1 MINPKATTEA
11 FYMKARSNKALYS
24 AAAALGPHYKFEMSN
39 YDASL
44 KAGIFNALCLR
55 QLQN

>member
-1 MINPKATTEA
+1 MINPKTTSKA

-24 AAAALGPHYKFEMSN
+24 AAVALGPHYKFEMSN

-44 KAGIFNALCLR
+44 KAGIFNSLCLR
-55 QLQN
+55 ELQN

>member
-1 MINPKATTEA
+1 MIDPQLTRRL
-11 FYMKARSNKALYS
+11 FYISARVNKVLYNT
-24 AAAALGPHYKFEMSN
+24 AVELGPHYKFEMPN

-44 KAGIFNALCLR
+44 KAGILNALCLR